1 MRVPLVT
8 LVPLVLVSRFS
19 VAVQT
24 EGQHPFMQVDE
35 LPLEGL
41 HNGRFYQVGDIVTP

>member
-1 MRVPLVT
+1 MA
-8 LVPLVLVSRFS
+8 RFS
-19 VAVQT
+19 VAYQM

-41 HNGRFYQVGDIVTP
+41 HNGRMYQVKP

>member
-1 MRVPLVT
+1 VVH
-8 LVPLVLVSRFS
+8 RFS

-41 HNGRFYQVGDIVTP
+41 HNGRFYQVGPFILMCCWPSGLIVVML